1 MGNAKLFFLKGITM
15 KKQIE
20 HITELSS
27 ETSKK
32 IKQIDHYNL
41 MIIVSLLVS
50 LATTIQ
56 L

>member
-32 IKQIDHYNL
+32 NQANR
-41 MIIVSLLVS
+41 SLQFNDNNIFIVS